1 MSSRLPTG
9 GNTLRKRLVVVRIRG
24 TVGVRRDVEHTLKL
38 LRLVRKFHAVII
50 DDRPDYMGMLQK
62 VKDYVTW
69 GEIDAE
75 TLAELLRKRGRLT
88 GNKKLSEDIVKE
100 LGYESIED
108 FAKAVIEFKAELSD
122 IPGLKPIFRLHP
134 PKGGFKRTTKKMY
147 TDRGETGYRGKD
159 INELLRRMI

>member
-1 MSSRLPTG
+1 
-9 GNTLRKRLVVVRIRG
+9 
-24 TVGVRRDVEHTLKL
+24 
-38 LRLVRKFHAVII
+38 
-50 DDRPDYMGMLQK
+50 MGMLQK

-134 PKGGFKRTTKKMY
+134 PKGGFKRTTKRMY